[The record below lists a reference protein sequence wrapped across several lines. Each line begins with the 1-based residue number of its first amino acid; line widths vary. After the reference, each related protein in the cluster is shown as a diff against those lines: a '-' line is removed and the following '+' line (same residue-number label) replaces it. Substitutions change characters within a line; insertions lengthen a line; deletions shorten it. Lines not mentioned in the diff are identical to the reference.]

1 MCQRPCYIF
10 LELSHSVLTVV
21 PGNEYYIPPYS
32 TDEESETQTG
42 SELLRVRLLKIG
54 RQ

>member
-1 MCQRPCYIF
+1 MCWRPCYIF
-10 LELSHSVLTVV
+10 LELSLSVLTV

-32 TDEESETQTG
+32 IDEESETQTG
-42 SELLRVRLLKIG
+42 SGLLRVRLLKIG